1 MHEVMAALGPYR
13 FEPEFA
19 HNPDNSD
26 SDDEEPN
33 DRLGG
38 AFWCTCER
46 CEVMPTQKECVCCRE
61 ERKSET
67 KMEGIICISMV
78 ELLKKEMYF

>member
-13 FEPEFA
+13 FEPERA

-46 CEVMPTQKECVCCRE
+46 CEVMPTQKECACCRE